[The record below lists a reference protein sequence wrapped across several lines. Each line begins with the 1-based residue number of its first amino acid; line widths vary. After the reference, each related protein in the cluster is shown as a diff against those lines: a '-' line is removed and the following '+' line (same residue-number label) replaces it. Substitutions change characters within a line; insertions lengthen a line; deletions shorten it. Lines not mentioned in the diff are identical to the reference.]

1 MRLLESL
8 VRISVD
14 ISWGTTT
21 GNGHIRPMGV
31 WLLSDL
37 NNNLKWC
44 PVFIDHYTMNK
55 LYLYRFAQDLPAGLV
70 LLYIFAL
77 PRFALVGLLELL
89 MVGLII
95 KWIWV
100 DRLSLDIRLK
110 RNLIILSSLVI
121 ISALIH
127 FEAVSDLFNSI
138 IYYRKLI
145 IFLFMGCVVAR
156 GLINLEK
163 VLFYIATFGFINLIV
178 SIIMKTE
185 VYIDNEIGV
194 AFIEFWAS
202 HSLPSSVI
210 ENNTTQAIIFS
221 IALCFHSY
229 KIVKNR
235 QLTLF
240 HLVIISLYIY
250 FIFWESSSKS
260 GYLFVAVVLLV
271 VFWDYFRSRYGYL
284 IGLLGSAL
292 LLCILSW
299 GIYAHSPVGAK
310 IDKVVSEVQ
319 NYNTETPG
327 GNSQGMRVS
336 MWLNTIEIIKYNWIL
351 GVGHSG
357 FYNEYAAVAERYT
370 GLRGTLSDDPHN
382 QYLYLLAI
390 YGFPMFLV
398 WIFVLVDL
406 VKISYE
412 GLKVVG
418 VILIAFMVVGL
429 AANGILFS
437 FVEGRVF
444 WLLAGAASGLT
455 KSRHSSMRSTSENK

>member
-1 MRLLESL
+1 MNNSF
-8 VRISVD
+8 
-14 ISWGTTT
+14 
-21 GNGHIRPMGV
+21 
-31 WLLSDL
+31 L
-37 NNNLKWC
+37 N
-44 PVFIDHYTMNK
+44 
-55 LYLYRFAQDLPAGLV
+55 RFVQELPAGLV

-77 PRFALVGLLELL
+77 PRFALVGVLELL

-100 DRLSLDIRLK
+100 DKLSLDIRLK
-110 RNLIILSSLVI
+110 RNVIILCSLVI

-127 FEAVSDLFNSI
+127 FEAVSDFFNSI

-145 IFLFMGCVVAR
+145 IFLFMGCIVAR
-156 GLINLEK
+156 GLINLDK
-163 VLFYIATFGFINLIV
+163 VLVYIATFGFINLTV
-178 SIIMKTE
+178 SLIIKTE

-210 ENNTTQAIIFS
+210 ENNTTQAIIYG

-229 KIVKNR
+229 KIVKSR
-235 QLTLF
+235 QLKLF
-240 HLVIISLYIY
+240 HLVLISLYLY

-260 GYLFVAVVLLV
+260 GYLFVAVVFLV
-271 VFWDYFRSRYGYL
+271 VFWDYFRSRHGYL
-284 IGLLGSAL
+284 IGLLGSVMS
-292 LLCILSW
+292 LCILSW

-319 NYNTETPG
+319 NYNNETPG

-336 MWLNTIEIIKYNWIL
+336 MWLNTIEIIKNHWIL

-357 FYNEYAAVAERYT
+357 FYNEYGAVAERYT

-382 QYLYLLAI
+382 QYLFLLAI

-406 VKISYE
+406 VNISYE
-412 GLKVVG
+412 GSKLVG
-418 VILIAFMVVGL
+418 VILIAFLVIGL
-429 AANGILFS
+429 ANGVLFS

-455 KSRHSSMRSTSENK
+455 KSRASSMRFTSENK